1 MRVFDLHCDTA
12 SVFYKKNLPFDNN
25 ETHIRKSTVGQIELT
40 QCFAVFFDDRKE
52 NPRAEE
58 RLHRVVDTVFPQW
71 NGTNVTPILT
81 VEGGGVLATRE
92 SWISDLAALGCR
104 MVGLTWNGVNP
115 LGTGAATDDKAPL
128 TEMGRDAVREILA
141 RGMAVDVSHLSAK
154 GTEEILSLTDKPIVA
169 SHSNARAVTDHVRNL
184 SDEVASEIFR
194 RGGLVGLN
202 LCPFFLGSGTVTT
215 DDAVRHAEHF
225 LALGGEH
232 GLALGGDWDG
242 APLPADMTDFSS
254 VSLLYDKFVAAF
266 GKTISDRIFYE
277 NAHGFF
283 GI

>member
-12 SVFYKKNLPFDNN
+12 SVLYQKNLPFDNDK
-25 ETHIRKSTVGQIELT
+25 THIRKGTVGQIKLT

-52 NPRAEE
+52 NPDAEKK
-58 RLHRVVDTVFPQW
+58 LHAVVDTVFPQW
-71 NGTNVTPILT
+71 NGTTVTPILT

-92 SWISDLAALGCR
+92 GWISDLAALGCR

-115 LGTGAATDDKAPL
+115 LGTGAVTDDNASL
-128 TEMGRDAVREILA
+128 TELGKEAVREILA

-154 GTEEILSLTDKPIVA
+154 GTEEILTLTDKPIVA

-215 DDAVRHAEHF
+215 DDVVRHAEHF
-225 LALGGEH
+225 LSLGGEH
-232 GLALGGDWDG
+232 SLALGGDWDG
-242 APLPADMTDFSS
+242 APLPADITDFSS
-254 VSLLYDKFVAAF
+254 VSPLYDKFVTAF
-266 GKTISDRIFYE
+266 GKAISDRIFYE